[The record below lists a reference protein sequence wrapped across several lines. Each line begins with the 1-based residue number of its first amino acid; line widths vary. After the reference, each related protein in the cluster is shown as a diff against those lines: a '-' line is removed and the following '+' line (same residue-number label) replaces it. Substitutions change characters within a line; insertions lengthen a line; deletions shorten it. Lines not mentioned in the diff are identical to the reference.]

1 MEHFA
6 PYLIGKTFTA
16 RTDHYA
22 LKWLHYC
29 KEPKGQ
35 VARWIERLSIF
46 NFTIE
51 HRPGQKHGNADGV
64 SRRSWS
70 DDKMETHTEVVNS
83 NDNVRTVTMKVD
95 ESTGYWCHRWS
106 KSDMKLYQYE
116 DPDVGRVLKWVET
129 GEKPP
134 EEKIQHFD
142 PETGNLWGQ
151 FESLVVVEELLYR
164 KFEDEAGNLK
174 YLQLC
179 LPSKLVPKVVEIS
192 HNIPTSGHLGPQK
205 MLEGIKR
212 RFYWKGWQ
220 ADVTNHCKSCRKCEV
235 RNSPSKKPRAVLKTG
250 PVGYPMEKIGMDIIG
265 PLPAPENGNWFIL
278 VVTDCFPWP
287 EAYAIPNQQAR
298 TVAEKLV
305 QEWISRHDVMKQLL
319 TDQGKSFENEV
330 LKELIDMLR
339 IKKTRTTPYHPQSD
353 GMVERLNRTVKDMLV
368 KSVNDQ
374 HND

>member
-16 RTDHYA
+16 KTDHYA

-83 NDNVRTVTMKVD
+83 NDNVRAVTMKVD

-129 GEKPP
+129 GKKPP
-134 EEKIQHFD
+134 EEKIRHFD

-164 KFEDEAGNLK
+164 KLEDEAG
-174 YLQLC
+174 
-179 LPSKLVPKVVEIS
+179 
-192 HNIPTSGHLGPQK
+192 
-205 MLEGIKR
+205 
-212 RFYWKGWQ
+212 
-220 ADVTNHCKSCRKCEV
+220 
-235 RNSPSKKPRAVLKTG
+235 
-250 PVGYPMEKIGMDIIG
+250 
-265 PLPAPENGNWFIL
+265 FIL

-287 EAYAIPNQQAR
+287 EAYTIPNQQAH
-298 TVAEKLV
+298 TVA
-305 QEWISRHDVMKQLL
+305 
-319 TDQGKSFENEV
+319 
-330 LKELIDMLR
+330 
-339 IKKTRTTPYHPQSD
+339 
-353 GMVERLNRTVKDMLV
+353 
-368 KSVNDQ
+368 
-374 HND
+374 